1 MIQNDLPFDPS
12 VFNEW
17 LYVISDVLIGMTVGN
32 SMLAI
37 GFYG

>member
-1 MIQNDLPFDPS
+1 MIPNDLPFDPA

-17 LYVISDVLIGMTVGN
+17 LCMISDFLIGMTVGN